1 MSRPWFIFVTAL
13 LCACGPRAKPAA
25 APAPVPAPAPAPAKS
40 GAQVMILGVYH
51 FDNPGL
57 DLAKSHLDDHLSA
70 GRQAEIEAVAAA
82 LAAFRP
88 TTIMVEAVDQAK
100 LDATFAANQP
110 LTASETQQ
118 LGFRLARQLGLA
130 GLVAI
135 DHPGD
140 MDFDRLLAAATASQD
155 QVFLATF
162 EATMK
167 EVEADL
173 ARQRERTVTE
183 NLLVMN
189 DPANIAR
196 MRDIYLMIARV
207 KHGDDFAGPDV
218 LAGWYQRNFRIFANL
233 AAHVTS
239 PDDRVL
245 VIYGGGHAA
254 ILRELVAA
262 SPNLVLVE
270 PNDFL
275 GR

>member
-1 MSRPWFIFVTAL
+1 MTVL
-13 LCACGPRAKPAA
+13 LAACAPKSAPAPA
-25 APAPVPAPAPAPAKS
+25 APAPQPTSAPAPAVKS

-57 DLAKSHLDDHLSA
+57 DLAKSDLDDHLSPE
-70 GRQAEIEAVAAA
+70 RQAEIAAVVAA
-82 LAAFRP
+82 LAEFRP
-88 TTIMVEAVDQAK
+88 TQIMVEAVDQAK
-100 LDATFAANQP
+100 LDASFAADEP
-110 LTASETQQ
+110 LGASETQQ
-118 LGFRLARQLGLA
+118 LGFRLARQLGLS
-130 GLVAI
+130 GVVAI
-135 DHPGD
+135 DHRGD

-155 QVFLATF
+155 RVFLESF

-173 ARQRERTVTE
+173 AKQRERTVGE
-183 NLLVMN
+183 NLRVMN

-196 MRDIYLMIARV
+196 MRDIYLHLARV

-218 LAGWYQRNFRIFANL
+218 LGAWYLRNFRIFANL
-233 AAHVTS
+233 AAQVSS
-239 PDDRVL
+239 PEDRVL
-245 VIYGGGHAA
+245 VIFGGGHAA

-275 GR
+275 DR